1 MTVDIEKEI
10 FKTYLFLFCSFVYC
24 KLRAEAMQSIITIPS
39 STVLPR
45 GGVIIKEATRVNPYG
60 DKNVR
65 MTPNVTFGTG
75 HGMEFSMGVP
85 VIMKFAGD
93 VTETKTDLS
102 AKKVWYL
109 GSGTRVSVGGTIS
122 PSFNMPVCP
131 DTFVFGHVTQ
141 RFKKTKTGF
150 TVGGYATGR
159 RHFLNSGGV
168 IIAVDQVVVSNKLN
182 VVAEWAS
189 GENNRGRFGAG
200 LKYRPNP
207 ELSVSAAVLIPN
219 RESDNI
225 GFQMTLSKYISP
237 EDNVIL
243 RRFRHE
249 EL

>member
-1 MTVDIEKEI
+1 MILKKKFLKLI
-10 FKTYLFLFCSFVYC
+10 YSFFALLFIVNSRV
-24 KLRAEAMQSIITIPS
+24 EAVQSIITIPS
-39 STVLPR
+39 SSVLPQ
-45 GGVIIKEATRVNPYG
+45 GGVIIKETTRVNPYG

-65 MTPNVTFGTG
+65 ITPNVTFGTG
-75 HGMEFSMGVP
+75 HGMEVSVGVP
-85 VIMKFAGD
+85 VSVKFAGD

-102 AKKVWYL
+102 AKKVWYI

-168 IIAVDQVVVSNKLN
+168 IIAVDQVVISNKLN

-219 RESDNI
+219 RECDNI
-225 GFQMTLSKYISP
+225 GFHLSLSKYISP

-243 RRFRHE
+243 RRFKHE

>member
-1 MTVDIEKEI
+1 MILKKKFLKLI
-10 FKTYLFLFCSFVYC
+10 YSFFALLFIVN
-24 KLRAEAMQSIITIPS
+24 LRAEAMQSIITIPS

-45 GGVIIKEATRVNPYG
+45 GGVIIKETTRVNPYG

-219 RESDNI
+219 RECDNI
-225 GFQMTLSKYISP
+225 GFQLSLSKYISP

-243 RRFRHE
+243 RRFKHE